1 MSINQYFDK
10 IYLLNLQK
18 RSDRLQPSKTRLDS
32 LDIQYEVF
40 FGCDGSV
47 INHLFNKL
55 GNGHFTNPNYLG
67 CAISHLSIY
76 QDAIHH
82 GYDKILILEDDN
94 LIHSDIHNIFDTIEI
109 PEWNDLF
116 YLGYIPLNDDCSMWD
131 YRFGIQGHNMLNDNI
146 FRCTNLWGLFS
157 YGIKRNLMIEMIETY
172 NTSFPME
179 IDRFFVNTIQP
190 RGGSIAI
197 APQLFCCDD
206 NIYSDNL
213 GYAPMLSTKSI
224 DSRFANRNNYI

>member
-1 MSINQYFDK
+1 MNINQYFDK

-18 RSDRLQPSKTRLDS
+18 RSDRLQPSKTRLDN

-55 GNGHFTNPNYLG
+55 ENGYFTNPNYLG

-94 LIHSDIHNIFDTIEI
+94 LIHSDIHNIFNTIEI

-116 YLGYIPLNDDCSMWD
+116 YLGYIPLTDDCTMWD
-131 YRFGIQGHNMLNDNI
+131 YRFGIQGHNMLNDHI

-190 RGGSIAI
+190 RSGSIAI

-224 DSRFANRNNYI
+224 DSRFANKNNYI

>member
-1 MSINQYFDK
+1 MKINQYFDK

-55 GNGHFTNPNYLG
+55 ENGYFTNPNYLG

-94 LIHSDIHNIFDTIEI
+94 LIHSEIHNIFNTIEI

-116 YLGYIPLNDDCSMWD
+116 YLGYIPLTDDCTMWD
-131 YRFGIQGHNMLNDNI
+131 YRFGIQGHNMLNDHI

-157 YGIKRNLMIEMIETY
+157 YGIKRNLMVEMIETY

-190 RGGSIAI
+190 RNGSIAI

-224 DSRFANRNNYI
+224 DSRFANKNNYI

>member
-1 MSINQYFDK
+1 MNINQYFDK

-32 LDIQYEVF
+32 FDIQYETF

-47 INHLFNKL
+47 INYLFNKL
-55 GNGHFTNPNYLG
+55 ENGYFTNPNYLG

-131 YRFGIQGHNMLNDNI
+131 YRFGIQGHNMINDHI

-213 GYAPMLSTKSI
+213 GYAPILSTKSI
-224 DSRFANRNNYI
+224 DSRFANKNNYI

>member
-1 MSINQYFDK
+1 MKINQYFDK

-55 GNGHFTNPNYLG
+55 ENGYFTNPNYLG

-94 LIHSDIHNIFDTIEI
+94 LIHSDIHNIFNTIEI

-116 YLGYIPLNDDCSMWD
+116 YLGYIPLTDDCTMWD
-131 YRFGIQGHNMLNDNI
+131 YRFGIQGHNMLNDHI

-172 NTSFPME
+172 NNSFPME

-224 DSRFANRNNYI
+224 DSRFANKNNYI

>member
-1 MSINQYFDK
+1 MKINQYFDK

-55 GNGHFTNPNYLG
+55 ENGYFTNPNYLG

-94 LIHSDIHNIFDTIEI
+94 LIHSDIHNIFNTIEI

-116 YLGYIPLNDDCSMWD
+116 YLGYIPLTDDCTMWD
-131 YRFGIQGHNMLNDNI
+131 YRFGIQGHNMLNDHI

-224 DSRFANRNNYI
+224 DSRFANKNNYI

>member
-1 MSINQYFDK
+1 MKINQYFDK

-18 RSDRLQPSKTRLDS
+18 RSDRLQPSKTRLDN

-55 GNGHFTNPNYLG
+55 ENGYFTNPNYLG

-94 LIHSDIHNIFDTIEI
+94 LIHSDIHNIFNTIEI

-116 YLGYIPLNDDCSMWD
+116 YLGYIPLTDDCTMWD
-131 YRFGIQGHNMLNDNI
+131 YRFGIQGHNMLNDHI

-190 RGGSIAI
+190 RSGSIAI

-224 DSRFANRNNYI
+224 DSRFANKNNYI

>member
-1 MSINQYFDK
+1 MKINQYFDK

-32 LDIQYEVF
+32 LDIQYETF

-55 GNGHFTNPNYLG
+55 ENGYFTNPNYLG

-94 LIHSDIHNIFDTIEI
+94 LIHSEIHNIFNTIEI

-116 YLGYIPLNDDCSMWD
+116 YLGYIPLTDDCTMWD
-131 YRFGIQGHNMLNDNI
+131 YRFGIQGHNMLNDHI

-157 YGIKRNLMIEMIETY
+157 YGIKRNLMVEMIETY

-190 RGGSIAI
+190 RNGSIAI

-224 DSRFANRNNYI
+224 DSRFANKNNYI